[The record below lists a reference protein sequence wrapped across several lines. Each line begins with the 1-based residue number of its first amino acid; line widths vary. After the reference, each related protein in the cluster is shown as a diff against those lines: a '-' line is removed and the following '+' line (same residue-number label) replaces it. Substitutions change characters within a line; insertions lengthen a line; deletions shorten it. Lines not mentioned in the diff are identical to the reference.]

1 MCFCLRGCNRSIM
14 RKNIEQKEGRIGMKK
29 IAAVLLALFA
39 LTVLT
44 SCCGK
49 EDEHIDFSSL
59 IPMSTRSV
67 LVEYTSGGKT
77 ISYTAEKQVVEEL
90 ENWLSGLK
98 CERRNFEHG
107 STPADCDGEEC
118 YTFTTDKASF
128 SYVINGK
135 DECYLNRKDGW
146 YFVKNPTN
154 PPEFDGGETTALNE
168 EQTVKARAVFVRDKL
183 YISTETESTIEGRC
197 GNMDGEIISSVPEDE
212 MPSKNGES
220 NFGTG
225 YSYQVTGVNTVDVF
239 IGDKIIVFRCF
250 DNEGE
255 LWVSRAD
262 EKNAVKLSKDHEVR
276 IKLLLAEAEWQ
287 PGAANCI
294 FDCLIGGTEN
304 GNVYYHSDCGTLS
317 REETG
322 EYSVLSETDKELLN
336 GILEQYIILGF

>member
-107 STPADCDGEEC
+107 STPADCDGGEC

-135 DECYLNRKDGW
+135 DECYLNIKDGW
-146 YFVKNPTN
+146 YFVKDPTN
-154 PPEFDGGETTALNE
+154 PPEFDAGETTAPNE
-168 EQTVKARAVFVRDKL
+168 EQTVKARAVFVRDRL

>member
-1 MCFCLRGCNRSIM
+1 
-14 RKNIEQKEGRIGMKK
+14 MKK

-39 LTVLT
+39 LTALT

-107 STPADCDGEEC
+107 STPADCDGGEC

-135 DECYLNRKDGW
+135 DECYLNIKDGW

-262 EKNAVKLSKDHEVR
+262 EENAVKLSKDHEVR

>member
-107 STPADCDGEEC
+107 STPADCDGGEC

-135 DECYLNRKDGW
+135 DECYLNIKDGW

-168 EQTVKARAVFVRDKL
+168 EQTVKARAVFVRDRL

-197 GNMDGEIISSVPEDE
+197 GNMDGEIISSVPENE

>member
-107 STPADCDGEEC
+107 STPADCDGGEC

-135 DECYLNRKDGW
+135 DECYLNIKDGW

-168 EQTVKARAVFVRDKL
+168 EQTVKARAVFVRDRL

-322 EYSVLSETDKELLN
+322 EYSVRAETDKEVLN
-336 GILEQYIILGF
+336 GMLEQYIILGG

>member
-107 STPADCDGEEC
+107 STPADCDGGEC

-135 DECYLNRKDGW
+135 DECYLNIKDGW

-168 EQTVKARAVFVRDKL
+168 EQTVKARAVFVRDRL

-262 EKNAVKLSKDHEVR
+262 EENAVKLSKDHEVR

>member
-1 MCFCLRGCNRSIM
+1 
-14 RKNIEQKEGRIGMKK
+14 MKK
-29 IAAVLLALFA
+29 IAAAFLALFA
-39 LTVLT
+39 LMVLT

-107 STPADCDGEEC
+107 STPADCDGGEC

-135 DECYLNRKDGW
+135 DECYLNIKDGW

-168 EQTVKARAVFVRDKL
+168 EQTVKARAVFVRDRL

>member
-1 MCFCLRGCNRSIM
+1 MHFCLRGCNRSIM

-135 DECYLNRKDGW
+135 DECYLNIKDGW

-168 EQTVKARAVFVRDKL
+168 EQTVKARAVFVRDRL

-262 EKNAVKLSKDHEVR
+262 EKNAVKLSKDHEAR

>member
-107 STPADCDGEEC
+107 STPADCDGGEC

-135 DECYLNRKDGW
+135 DECYLNIKDGW

-168 EQTVKARAVFVRDKL
+168 EQTGKARAVFVRDRL

-262 EKNAVKLSKDHEVR
+262 EKNAVKLSKDHEAR

>member
-1 MCFCLRGCNRSIM
+1 MHFCLRGCNRSIM

-107 STPADCDGEEC
+107 STPADCDGGEC

-135 DECYLNRKDGW
+135 DECYLNIKDGW

-168 EQTVKARAVFVRDKL
+168 EQTVKASAVFVRDRL

>member
-1 MCFCLRGCNRSIM
+1 MHFCLRGCNRSTM

-107 STPADCDGEEC
+107 STPADCDGGEC

-135 DECYLNRKDGW
+135 DECYLNIKDGW

-168 EQTVKARAVFVRDKL
+168 EQTVKARAVFVRDRL

-262 EKNAVKLSKDHEVR
+262 EKNAVKLSKDHEAR
-276 IKLLLAEAEWQ
+276 IKLILAEAEWQ

>member
-1 MCFCLRGCNRSIM
+1 MRFCLRGCNRSIM

-107 STPADCDGEEC
+107 STPADCDGGEC

-135 DECYLNRKDGW
+135 DKCYLNIKDGW

-168 EQTVKARAVFVRDKL
+168 EQTVKARAVFVRDRL

-197 GNMDGEIISSVPEDE
+197 GNMDGEIISSVSEDE

>member
-107 STPADCDGEEC
+107 STPADCDGGEC

-135 DECYLNRKDGW
+135 DECYLNIKDGW

-197 GNMDGEIISSVPEDE
+197 GNMDGEIISSVPENE

>member
-1 MCFCLRGCNRSIM
+1 MHFCLRGCNSSIM

-49 EDEHIDFSSL
+49 EDEHMDFSSL

-107 STPADCDGEEC
+107 STPADCDGGEC

-135 DECYLNRKDGW
+135 DECYLNIKDGW

-168 EQTVKARAVFVRDKL
+168 EQTVKARAVFVRDRL

-197 GNMDGEIISSVPEDE
+197 GNMDGEIISSVSEDE

-255 LWVSRAD
+255 LWVSSAD

-304 GNVYYHSDCGTLS
+304 GNVYYHSDCVTLS

>member
-1 MCFCLRGCNRSIM
+1 
-14 RKNIEQKEGRIGMKK
+14 MKK

-107 STPADCDGEEC
+107 STPADCDGGEC

-135 DECYLNRKDGW
+135 DECYLNIKDGW

-168 EQTVKARAVFVRDKL
+168 EQTVKARAVFVRDRL
-183 YISTETESTIEGRC
+183 YISTETESAIEGRC

>member
-107 STPADCDGEEC
+107 STPADCDGGEC

-135 DECYLNRKDGW
+135 NECYLNIKDGW

-168 EQTVKARAVFVRDKL
+168 EQTVKARAVFVRDRL

-262 EKNAVKLSKDHEVR
+262 EKNAVKLSKDHEAR

>member
-1 MCFCLRGCNRSIM
+1 MRFCLRGCNRSIM

-107 STPADCDGEEC
+107 STPADCDGGEC

-135 DECYLNRKDGW
+135 DECYLNIKDGW

-168 EQTVKARAVFVRDKL
+168 EQTVKARAVFVRDRL

-225 YSYQVTGVNTVDVF
+225 YSYQVTGVNTIDVF

-262 EKNAVKLSKDHEVR
+262 EKNAVKLSKDHEAW

>member
-1 MCFCLRGCNRSIM
+1 
-14 RKNIEQKEGRIGMKK
+14 MKK

-107 STPADCDGEEC
+107 STPADCDGGEC

-135 DECYLNRKDGW
+135 DECYLNIKDGW

-212 MPSKNGES
+212 MPSKNDES

-239 IGDKIIVFRCF
+239 IGDKIIVFRCY

-262 EKNAVKLSKDHEVR
+262 EKNAVKLSKDHEAR

>member
-107 STPADCDGEEC
+107 STPADCDGGEC

-135 DECYLNRKDGW
+135 DECYLNIKDGW

-168 EQTVKARAVFVRDKL
+168 EQTVKARAVFVRDRL

-197 GNMDGEIISSVPEDE
+197 GNMDGEIISSVSEDE

-262 EKNAVKLSKDHEVR
+262 EKNAVKLSKVHEVR

>member
-107 STPADCDGEEC
+107 STPADCDGGEC

-135 DECYLNRKDGW
+135 DECYLNIKDGW

-168 EQTVKARAVFVRDKL
+168 EQTVKARAVFVRDRL

-262 EKNAVKLSKDHEVR
+262 EKNAVKLSKDHEAR

>member
-1 MCFCLRGCNRSIM
+1 
-14 RKNIEQKEGRIGMKK
+14 MKK

-49 EDEHIDFSSL
+49 EDEHIDFSPL

-107 STPADCDGEEC
+107 STPADCDGGEC

-135 DECYLNRKDGW
+135 DECYLNIKDGW
-146 YFVKNPTN
+146 YFVKNPTS

-168 EQTVKARAVFVRDKL
+168 EQTGKARAVFVRDRL

>member
-67 LVEYTSGGKT
+67 FVEYTSGGKT

-107 STPADCDGEEC
+107 STPADCDGGEC

-135 DECYLNRKDGW
+135 DECYLNIKDGW

-168 EQTVKARAVFVRDKL
+168 EQTVKARAVFVRDRL

-197 GNMDGEIISSVPEDE
+197 GNMDGEIISSVPENE

-262 EKNAVKLSKDHEVR
+262 EKNAVKLSKDHEAR

>member
-107 STPADCDGEEC
+107 STPADCDGGEC

-135 DECYLNRKDGW
+135 DECYLNIKDGW

-168 EQTVKARAVFVRDKL
+168 EQTVKASAVFVRDRL

>member
-1 MCFCLRGCNRSIM
+1 MRFCLRGCNRSIM

-107 STPADCDGEEC
+107 STPADCDGGEC

-135 DECYLNRKDGW
+135 DECYLNIKDGW

-168 EQTVKARAVFVRDKL
+168 EQTVKARAVFVRDRL

>member
-1 MCFCLRGCNRSIM
+1 
-14 RKNIEQKEGRIGMKK
+14 MKK

-39 LTVLT
+39 LMVLT

-107 STPADCDGEEC
+107 STPADCDGGEC

-135 DECYLNRKDGW
+135 DECYLNIKDGW

-168 EQTVKARAVFVRDKL
+168 EQTVKARAVLVRDKL

-287 PGAANCI
+287 PGSANCI

>member
-1 MCFCLRGCNRSIM
+1 MRFCLRGCNRSIM

-107 STPADCDGEEC
+107 STPADCDGGEC

-135 DECYLNRKDGW
+135 DECYLNIKDGW
-146 YFVKNPTN
+146 YFVKDPTN
-154 PPEFDGGETTALNE
+154 PPEFDAGETTAPNE

>member
-1 MCFCLRGCNRSIM
+1 MRFCLRGCNRSIM

-67 LVEYTSGGKT
+67 LVEYTSGVKT

-107 STPADCDGEEC
+107 STPADCDGGEC

-135 DECYLNRKDGW
+135 DECYLNIKDGW

-168 EQTVKARAVFVRDKL
+168 EQTVKARAVFVRDRL

>member
-1 MCFCLRGCNRSIM
+1 MRFCLRGCNRSIM

-39 LTVLT
+39 LMVLT

-107 STPADCDGEEC
+107 STPADCDGGEC

-135 DECYLNRKDGW
+135 DECYLNIKDGW

-168 EQTVKARAVFVRDKL
+168 EQTVKARAVFVRDRL

>member
-107 STPADCDGEEC
+107 STPADCDGGEC

-135 DECYLNRKDGW
+135 DECYLNIKDGW

-168 EQTVKARAVFVRDKL
+168 EQTVKASAVFVRDKL

>member
-107 STPADCDGEEC
+107 STPADCDGGEC

-135 DECYLNRKDGW
+135 DECYLNIKDGW

-168 EQTVKARAVFVRDKL
+168 EQTVKACAVFVRDRL

>member
-1 MCFCLRGCNRSIM
+1 MRFCLRGCNRSIM

-107 STPADCDGEEC
+107 STPADCDGGEC

-135 DECYLNRKDGW
+135 DECYLNIKDGW

-168 EQTVKARAVFVRDKL
+168 EQTVKARAVFVRDRL

-197 GNMDGEIISSVPEDE
+197 GNMDGEIISSVSEDE

>member
-1 MCFCLRGCNRSIM
+1 MHFCLRGCNRSIM

-107 STPADCDGEEC
+107 STPADCDGGEC

-135 DECYLNRKDGW
+135 DECYLNIKDGW

-168 EQTVKARAVFVRDKL
+168 EQTVKARAVFVRDRL

-262 EKNAVKLSKDHEVR
+262 EENAVKLSKDHEVR

>member
-67 LVEYTSGGKT
+67 LVEYTSGEKT

-107 STPADCDGEEC
+107 STPADCDGGEC

-135 DECYLNRKDGW
+135 DECYLNIKDGW

-168 EQTVKARAVFVRDKL
+168 EQTVKARAVFVRDRL

-262 EKNAVKLSKDHEVR
+262 EKNAVKLSKDHEAR
-276 IKLLLAEAEWQ
+276 IKLILAEAEWQ

>member
-107 STPADCDGEEC
+107 STPADCDGGEC

-135 DECYLNRKDGW
+135 DECYLNIKDGW

-168 EQTVKARAVFVRDKL
+168 EQTVKARAVFVRDRL

-262 EKNAVKLSKDHEVR
+262 EKNAVKLSKDHEAR
-276 IKLLLAEAEWQ
+276 IKLILAEAEWQ

>member
-90 ENWLSGLK
+90 ENWLSSLK

-107 STPADCDGEEC
+107 STPADCDGGEC

-135 DECYLNRKDGW
+135 DECYLNIKDGW

-168 EQTVKARAVFVRDKL
+168 EQTVKARAVFVRDRL

>member
-1 MCFCLRGCNRSIM
+1 
-14 RKNIEQKEGRIGMKK
+14 
-29 IAAVLLALFA
+29 
-39 LTVLT
+39 
-44 SCCGK
+44 
-49 EDEHIDFSSL
+49 
-59 IPMSTRSV
+59 
-67 LVEYTSGGKT
+67 
-77 ISYTAEKQVVEEL
+77 
-90 ENWLSGLK
+90 
-98 CERRNFEHG
+98 
-107 STPADCDGEEC
+107 
-118 YTFTTDKASF
+118 
-128 SYVINGK
+128 
-135 DECYLNRKDGW
+135 
-146 YFVKNPTN
+146 
-154 PPEFDGGETTALNE
+154 
-168 EQTVKARAVFVRDKL
+168 
-183 YISTETESTIEGRC
+183 
-197 GNMDGEIISSVPEDE
+197 MDGEIISSVPEDE

-262 EKNAVKLSKDHEVR
+262 EENAVKLSKDHEVR

>member
-1 MCFCLRGCNRSIM
+1 
-14 RKNIEQKEGRIGMKK
+14 MKK

-44 SCCGK
+44 SCRGK

-67 LVEYTSGGKT
+67 LVEHTSGGKT

-107 STPADCDGEEC
+107 STPADCDGGEC

-135 DECYLNRKDGW
+135 DECYLNIKDGW

-168 EQTVKARAVFVRDKL
+168 EQTVKARAVFVRDRL

-197 GNMDGEIISSVPEDE
+197 GNMDGEIISSVPENE

-262 EKNAVKLSKDHEVR
+262 EKNAVKLSKDHEAR

>member
-107 STPADCDGEEC
+107 STPADCDGGEC

-135 DECYLNRKDGW
+135 DECYLNIKDGW

-168 EQTVKARAVFVRDKL
+168 EQTVKVRAVFVRDRL

-262 EKNAVKLSKDHEVR
+262 EKNAVKLSKDHEAR

>member
-1 MCFCLRGCNRSIM
+1 
-14 RKNIEQKEGRIGMKK
+14 MKK

-44 SCCGK
+44 SCREK

-67 LVEYTSGGKT
+67 LVEHTSGGKT
-77 ISYTAEKQVVEEL
+77 ISYTAEKQLVEEL

-107 STPADCDGEEC
+107 STPADCDGGEC

-135 DECYLNRKDGW
+135 DECYLNIKDGW

-154 PPEFDGGETTALNE
+154 PPEFDGGETAGPNE
-168 EQTVKARAVFVRDKL
+168 EQTGKARAVFVRDRL

-197 GNMDGEIISSVPEDE
+197 GNMDGEIISSVPENE

-262 EKNAVKLSKDHEVR
+262 EENAVKLSKDHEAR

>member
-1 MCFCLRGCNRSIM
+1 MHFCLRGCNRSIM

-67 LVEYTSGGKT
+67 LVEHTSGGKT

-107 STPADCDGEEC
+107 STPADCDGGEC

-135 DECYLNRKDGW
+135 DECYLNIKDGW

-168 EQTVKARAVFVRDKL
+168 EQTVKARAVFVRDRL

-197 GNMDGEIISSVPEDE
+197 GNMDGEIISSVSEDE

>member
-1 MCFCLRGCNRSIM
+1 M

-44 SCCGK
+44 SCRGK

-67 LVEYTSGGKT
+67 LVEHTSGGKT
-77 ISYTAEKQVVEEL
+77 ISYTAEKRVVEEL

-107 STPADCDGEEC
+107 STPADCEGGEC

-135 DECYLNRKDGW
+135 DECYLNIKDGW

-168 EQTVKARAVFVRDKL
+168 EQTVKARAVFVRDRL
-183 YISTETESTIEGRC
+183 YISTETESTIAGRC

-262 EKNAVKLSKDHEVR
+262 EENAVKLSKDHEVR